1 MDESEDI
8 DTYYESYPT
17 LSSYGDSNCTPFPS
31 MTKSQKAKLN
41 DILQGS
47 MSPTPLGPRKPIGY
61 VSTFNEQDIN
71 EPIKIIEHTAASSI
85 KDSYG
90 INIEH
95 VERPVKQD
103 FRTLAK
109 PIEIIEH
116 TEQKQN
122 ENYGCCIIM

>member
-61 VSTFNEQDIN
+61 CAPSALNDRVVYVSTFNEQDIN
-71 EPIKIIEHTAASSI
+71 EPIENT
-85 KDSYG
+85 
-90 INIEH
+90 
-95 VERPVKQD
+95 ERLVKQD
-103 FRTLAK
+103 LRPLAK

>member
-90 INIEH
+90 INIENVVQSQQ
-95 VERPVKQD
+95 VEH
-103 FRTLAK
+103 
-109 PIEIIEH
+109 IESQP
-116 TEQKQN
+116 EQKQN

>member
-71 EPIKIIEHTAASSI
+71 EPIENT
-85 KDSYG
+85 
-90 INIEH
+90 
-95 VERPVKQD
+95 ERLVKQD
-103 FRTLAK
+103 LRPLAK